1 MKRIIPCVIITL
13 LMMLAGI
20 FMPLMGVIGLML
32 CPLPLAVLG
41 CVEGHKQMSIAELMI
56 EVTLFIVVAPSMA
69 VYFLIGCAP
78 VSGMLFL
85 LSRDDI
91 KSVKKFTGAES
102 LLLCTATS
110 IVFKIILIVSFW
122 LFTNK
127 NIMFPDIQQMK
138 IILSDLYANQPE
150 LQASVNTILNVF
162 PYLFPTMLML
172 YSIAE
177 GFLNYSL
184 CYKFTKKLFPGIK
197 NFPPELPEFKQWK
210 FPTSILFASIFAFIS
225 GYFIDTET
233 WFGGAIFVMNLQLV
247 ISALMF
253 IQGVSVAFWIMDGFK
268 LRRGS
273 KIFVCIILSF
283 PFFWPWLIVIGMSE
297 LALNLRNRI
306 KFKK

>member
-1 MKRIIPCVIITL
+1 MRRIIPCVIITL